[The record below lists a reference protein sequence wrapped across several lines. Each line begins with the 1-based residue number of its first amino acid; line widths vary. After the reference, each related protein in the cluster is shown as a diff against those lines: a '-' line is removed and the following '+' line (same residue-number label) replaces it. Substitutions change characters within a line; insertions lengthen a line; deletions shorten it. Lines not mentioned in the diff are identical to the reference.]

1 MSTTFRR
8 LFGPLFALALALSF
22 VLPAGAQNGDQDP
35 APIVTPPSAEAGPMV
50 DESTNLWFVE
60 LSSPPRVRGG
70 SAAAIQQEKARFRAE
85 AAQFGVKYQERA
97 AFETLWNGLSIQTN
111 RSDLNKIAK
120 LSGVKA
126 VYPVLTAALPRPEM
140 TTSPDMA
147 TALAMTG
154 ADVAQSELGFT
165 GRGIKVGVIDSGI
178 DYLHPDLG
186 GGFGPGNKVA
196 FGYDFVGDDYNAQ
209 IPGSTPRPDPD
220 PMDCGGHGTHVAG
233 IIAANGNPATG
244 GVRGV
249 APDAILG
256 AYRVFG
262 CEGSTTADVILQ
274 AYERAYADGMQ
285 IINQSLGFAFMTW
298 PQYPTAAA
306 SDALVDKGVVMVASI
321 GNSGANGVWSA
332 GAPGVGNKVIGVASF
347 DNSHISAL
355 TFVVNPSGRRVPY
368 LPMLDNTPTSGT
380 TPEVVW
386 VGQGCNADQY
396 LGNPNGKV
404 ALIVR
409 GGCTFNEK
417 YQRAVSAGAVAV
429 VIYNN
434 VPGIFAGGG
443 VVATNNVPV
452 VGISQ
457 EDGLALRNT
466 PGATITW
473 TDVRINAPNPTGG
486 LISSFSSY
494 GMTAELNI
502 KPDLGAPGG
511 LIRSTYP
518 RALGGYAILSGTSMS
533 SPHVA
538 GAAALL
544 MEAEPRLATEL
555 YAPRLQNSAVPQPWS
570 GNRNLGFLDFVH
582 RQGAG
587 MIRIDASITATTLV
601 TPGKLS
607 LGESE
612 AGPARRTLTIRNNG
626 AQAVTYQLSHQPA
639 LATGRNVNSPS
650 VFNLPAS
657 VVFSA
662 SSVTVPAGGTATVDV
677 TITAPQTTEPK
688 VQYGGYILLTGGNRT
703 FRVPYAGFVGD
714 YQSIVVLEPTP
725 FGFPWLAKLEGTSY
739 VNQPNGATF
748 TMRNGDVPYF
758 LVHFEHPARL
768 MKMEVFEAT
777 ADGKA
782 GKPVHPVFYEIFN
795 LEYIQRN
802 STATGFFA
810 FPWDGTRF
818 HNNGNDKVKVV
829 PNGRYVV
836 KLSVLKALGDPRNP
850 AHWETW
856 TSPVITIAR

>member
-1 MSTTFRR
+1 MSTMLRR
-8 LFGPLFALALALSF
+8 LFGPVLVMALALGFA
-22 VLPAGAQNGDQDP
+22 LPARAQD
-35 APIVTPPSAEAGPMV
+35 AGPMV

-60 LSSPPRVRGG
+60 LSSPPKARGG
-70 SAAAIQQEKARFRAE
+70 NAAAIQQEKTRFRAE
-85 AAQFGVKYQERA
+85 AAQFGVKYRERT
-97 AFETLWNGLSIQTN
+97 AFDTLWNGLSIEAH
-111 RSDLNKIAK
+111 RGDLNKLSK

-126 VYPVLTAALPRPEM
+126 VYPVLTASLPQPEAA
-140 TTSPDMA
+140 TAPDMA

-165 GRGIKVGVIDSGI
+165 GKGIKVGVIDSGI

-186 GGFGPGNKVA
+186 GGFGAGFKVA
-196 FGYDFVGDDYNAQ
+196 YGYDFVGDDYNAQ

-233 IIAANGNPATG
+233 IVGANGDPAAG

-321 GNSGANGVWSA
+321 GNSGASGVWSA

-347 DNSHISAL
+347 DNTAISAL
-355 TFVVNPSGRRVPY
+355 TFVVNPTGQRVAY

-396 LGNPNGKV
+396 LGNPSGKV

-417 YQRAVSAGAVAV
+417 YQRAVDVGAVAV

-443 VVATNNVPV
+443 VIAKNNVPA
-452 VGISQ
+452 VGVSQ
-457 EDGLALRNT
+457 ADGLAIRELLTKNET
-466 PGATITW
+466 VTLTW
-473 TDVRINAPNPTGG
+473 TDVRVNAPNPTGG

-494 GMTAELNI
+494 GMTAELNL

-518 RALGGYAILSGTSMS
+518 RALGAYSILSGTSMAA
-533 SPHVA
+533 PHVA

-544 MEAEPRLATEL
+544 MQAEPKLATEL

-570 GNRNLGFLDFVH
+570 GNRALGFLDFVH

-587 MIRIDASITATTLV
+587 MIQIDDSITATTLV

-612 AGPARRTLTIRNNG
+612 AGPATRTLTIRNTG
-626 AQAVTYQLSHQPA
+626 SQAVTYQLGHQPA
-639 LATGRNVNSPS
+639 LATGGNTNAPS
-650 VFNLPAS
+650 FLNLPANAA
-657 VVFSA
+657 FSA
-662 SSVTVPAGGTATVDV
+662 PSVTVPAGGAATVDV
-677 TITAPQTTEPK
+677 TITAPNADK
-688 VQYGGYILLTGGNRT
+688 VQYGGYITLTGGGRAL
-703 FRVPYAGFVGD
+703 RVPYAGFAGD
-714 YQSIVVLEPTP
+714 YQSIKVLEPTA
-725 FGFPWLAKLEGTSY
+725 FGFPWLAKLDGGSY
-739 VNQPNGATF
+739 LNQPRGATF
-748 TMRNGDVPYF
+748 TMRDGDVPYF

-777 ADGKA
+777 ADGTA
-782 GKPVHPVFYEIFN
+782 GKPVHPVFHEIFN

-829 PNGRYVV
+829 PNGKYVV
-836 KLSVLKALGDPRNP
+836 KMSVLKALGDPKNS
-850 AHWETW
+850 AHWESW
-856 TSPVITIAR
+856 NSPVITIAR